1 MSILTAG
8 LLVDC
13 DDKNVTGGLAKFWLA
28 NCSEWG
34 GATFTLTANDYSA
47 LTPAVSEVFFAFD
60 TQENKTSFSSSSEGM
75 GKGILHTY
83 EFKAFIPG
91 TQTASLEVIRDLQN
105 SGHVLLVTE
114 SWDGDQF
121 LFGYDEVFKLKASG
135 KMSSV
140 VHSTGEGVSDTEVT
154 GVEITLTFVHKELAR
169 LHTGT
174 VPV

>member
-1 MSILTAG
+1 MALTTG

-13 DDKNVTGGLAKFWLA
+13 DDKNVTGGIAKFWLA

-34 GATFTLTANDYSA
+34 GATFVLTGDDYSA
-47 LTPAVSEVFFAFD
+47 LTPSVGLEVFYLFD
-60 TQENKTSFSSSSEGM
+60 TDENKTSFTSSTEGM
-75 GKGILHTY
+75 GKGTLYTY

-91 TQTASLEVIRDLQN
+91 TQTASLKVIRDLQDA
-105 SGHVLLVTE
+105 GHVLLVTE

-121 LFGYDEVFKLKASG
+121 LFGHDEEFLLKASG

-140 VHSTGEGVSDTEVT
+140 VHSTGENISDTEVA